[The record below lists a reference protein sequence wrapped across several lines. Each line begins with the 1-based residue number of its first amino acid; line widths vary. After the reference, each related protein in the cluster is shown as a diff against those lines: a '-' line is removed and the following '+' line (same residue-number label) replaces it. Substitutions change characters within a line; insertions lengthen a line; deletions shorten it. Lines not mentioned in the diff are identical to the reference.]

1 MIFFLHSTFGIYI
14 QHVVHR
20 LAILLVQAVGFFSL
34 KQRSPNSHES
44 CNFTLSN
51 SVLQVQPFS
60 KLPFGNLKQIG
71 CQLQIL
77 GKKRALLEISFG
89 RHIDISRFHTPTNE
103 EKRNNTIT
111 HCYYYKDH
119 GGQIIFPANVY
130 LTLA

>member
-34 KQRSPNSHES
+34 KQRSPNSHEC

-51 SVLQVQPFS
+51 SVLQVQSFS

-77 GKKRALLEISFG
+77 AVRKKGHFLKYHLEGTLTSQGFIP
-89 RHIDISRFHTPTNE
+89 RQIRIKE
-103 EKRNNTIT
+103 TI
-111 HCYYYKDH
+111 
-119 GGQIIFPANVY
+119 Q
-130 LTLA
+130 

>member
-34 KQRSPNSHES
+34 KQRSPNSHEC

-51 SVLQVQPFS
+51 SVLQVQSFS

-77 GKKRALLEISFG
+77 AVRKKGHFLKYHLEGTLTSQGFIP
-89 RHIDISRFHTPTNE
+89 RQMRIKE
-103 EKRNNTIT
+103 TI
-111 HCYYYKDH
+111 
-119 GGQIIFPANVY
+119 Q
-130 LTLA
+130 